1 MHSIGDRFR
10 IPEQEPIRSISGQSC
25 NNTRRQDSLFTDKA
39 LMKIHP
45 PLYYGDYLQLPKI
58 LNAQA
63 PESAKYGEEVHDETL
78 FIVVHQTYELWFKQ
92 ILHELNSIRE
102 IMAQPFV
109 PSTDLYVIN
118 ARLERVTAIQQV
130 LIDQI
135 QVMETMTTLDFMEFR
150 DYLVPASGFQSLQFR
165 LVEAVLGIRSE
176 HRMDIEKQFINSR
189 LKPEDRT
196 ALAKEESKVG
206 IFELLEAWLA
216 RMPFSRFEDYDFWGE
231 YELAVHKMLK
241 QDHEIILNN
250 PGLDEPLR
258 EMELRNLETTRETFA
273 TLLDADKFAGQRAQG
288 RFRLSQKAMLSAVFI
303 FLYRDYP
310 ALQMPF
316 EILSS
321 LVEIDEK
328 FTTWRFRH
336 ALMVHRIIG
345 TKIGTGGSSGQEY
358 LKSTTERN
366 RAFLDLFNLATF
378 LMPKSLAPA
387 LPKAIKDQ
395 LDIVYDARQS

>member
-1 MHSIGDRFR
+1 
-10 IPEQEPIRSISGQSC
+10 
-25 NNTRRQDSLFTDKA
+25 
-39 LMKIHP
+39 MKIHP
-45 PLYYGDYLQLPKI
+45 PLYYGDYLQLLTI

-165 LVEAVLGIRSE
+165 LVEAVLGIRPE

-189 LKPEDRT
+189 LKPEDRQ
-196 ALAKEESKVG
+196 ALEKEENKVG

-216 RMPFSRFEDYDFWGE
+216 RMPFSQFEDYDFWGE

-241 QDHEIILNN
+241 QDQKIILNN

-258 EMELRNLETTRETFA
+258 AMELRNLETTRETFA
-273 TLLDADKFAGQRAQG
+273 TLLDTGKFAEQRAQG

-328 FTTWRFRH
+328 FTIWRFRH
-336 ALMVHRIIG
+336 ALMVHRILG
-345 TKIGTGGSSGQEY
+345 VKIGTGGSSGHEY

-395 LDIVYDARQS
+395 LDIVYDAHQS